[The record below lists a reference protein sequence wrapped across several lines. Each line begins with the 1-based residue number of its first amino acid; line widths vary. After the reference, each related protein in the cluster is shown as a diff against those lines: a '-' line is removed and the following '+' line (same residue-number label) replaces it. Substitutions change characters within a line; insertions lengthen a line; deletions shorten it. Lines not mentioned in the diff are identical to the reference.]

1 MDEDL
6 DVENFPTQI
15 SEVVHAERNNLK
27 IEKLKANFYQIAKK
41 ALERIHREMISY
53 LEEGREDDWMYTL
66 SILKKC
72 KNQLETLVNM
82 RIKKIFTMAWAG
94 DEDISNLTPEEKKLY
109 MDFKDLISKFK
120 NTVMGEVIAEE
131 KFEKEVEVAEV
142 IKEEQ
147 RELEAPEE
155 KKEEYIEE
163 TLQEGEKTEEE
174 TVLLYVLQNFPRAFA
189 SAERNYRLRK
199 EDVLIISKPF
209 GKAIEDMG
217 FGKIFKLPR
226 L

>member
-1 MDEDL
+1 MDEDT

-41 ALERIHREMISY
+41 ALEKIHREMMGY
-53 LEEGREDDWMYTL
+53 LEEGREDEWMYTL

-94 DEDISNLTPEEKKLY
+94 DEDLSNLTPEEKKLY
-109 MDFKDLISKFK
+109 MDFKDLISIFK
-120 NTVMGEVIAEE
+120 NTVMGEIIAEE
-131 KFEKEVEVAEV
+131 KFERDVEVAE
-142 IKEEQ
+142 ISKEEK
-147 RELEAPEE
+147 EVIEEVEE
-155 KKEEYIEE
+155 KEEEYTEE
-163 TLQEGEKTEEE
+163 AIQEEEEKEEE
-174 TVLLYVLQNFPRAFA
+174 TVLLYVLQDFPRAFA
-189 SAERNYRLRK
+189 SPERNYRLRK

-209 GKAIEDMG
+209 AKAIEEMKL
-217 FGKIFKLPR
+217 GKIFKLPR